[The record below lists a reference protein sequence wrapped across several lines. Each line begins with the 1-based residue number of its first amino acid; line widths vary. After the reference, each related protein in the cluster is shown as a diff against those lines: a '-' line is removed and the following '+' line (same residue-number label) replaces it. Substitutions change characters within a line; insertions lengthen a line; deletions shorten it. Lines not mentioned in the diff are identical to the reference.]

1 MYMYVQALPPEKNRH
16 CTYTLLH
23 YTNCEVANVPHTP
36 HTVHV
41 HVHTPL
47 CPLAAASCMG
57 VAPWMLLALRSAWKA
72 CSSCRH
78 WRKPRVEAS
87 WAGLGGEGGEGGG
100 NEEKREEEGSGKG
113 FREARE

>member
-1 MYMYVQALPPEKNRH
+1 MYRTH
-16 CTYTLLH
+16 HTL
-23 YTNCEVANVPHTP
+23 
-36 HTVHV
+36 

-78 WRKPRVEAS
+78 WRKPRMEAA
-87 WAGLGGEGGEGGG
+87 WAGLRGEGGG